1 VRPVFVG
8 DVQGCADELDELL
21 GRVEARFGADYELW
35 AVGDLVNRGPYN
47 LRVLERVRALAE
59 VGRARCVLGNHEL
72 GLLRTYYGLEE
83 LGPNDSYGDLLARP
97 DAASWIAWL
106 RGWPLLQAGC
116 LGDAPLVMVHA
127 AVHPDWSFEQ
137 AVARARAVE
146 SVLGGADEAAA
157 RTLLAGRGD
166 PDLADCLAF
175 VTHCRGIGPDGRW
188 SSEESGSRDVRG
200 NLRLPWH
207 ALWAKRRH
215 CYGVVYGHWSL
226 QGLHV
231 APGLRGLDT
240 GCVHHG
246 RGRDGFLTAW
256 LPDPLDPAPFA
267 VPDDHW
273 LQVRAHRRYYPPSQA
288 PGSGS

>member
-59 VGRARCVLGNHEL
+59 AGRARCVLGNHEL

-97 DAASWIAWL
+97 DAGSWIAWL
-106 RGWPLLQAGC
+106 RRWPLLQAGR
-116 LGDAPLVMVHA
+116 LGDVPLVMVHA
-127 AVHPDWSFEQ
+127 AVHPDWTFEQ
-137 AVARARAVE
+137 AVSRTRAVE
-146 SVLGGADEAAA
+146 AVLGGDDEAAA
-157 RTLLAGRGD
+157 RALLAGRAA
-166 PDLADCLAF
+166 PDLADRLAL
-175 VTHCRGIGPDGRW
+175 VTHCRGMTPDGRW
-188 SSEESGSRDVRG
+188 SPEGSGSRDERG
-200 NLRLPWH
+200 ALRLPWH
-207 ALWAKRRH
+207 ALWARRRH
-215 CYGVVYGHWSL
+215 GYGVVYGHWSL

-256 LPDPLDPAPFA
+256 LPDPLDAAPFA

-273 LQVRAHRRYYPPSQA
+273 LQVRAQRRYYRHSETRR
-288 PGSGS
+288 SGS